1 MNEAYIRE
9 IDELKAEN
17 AKLRELLKAAQILV
31 GEFGGELGFTYAGID
46 PPLVETEPK
55 RTEAAGG

>member
-17 AKLRELLKAAQILV
+17 AKLRSHINQLRAACERCKSWVPASYDDGQRLKAAL
-31 GEFGGELGFTYAGID
+31 A
-46 PPLVETEPK
+46 ETEPK
-55 RTEAAGG
+55 T